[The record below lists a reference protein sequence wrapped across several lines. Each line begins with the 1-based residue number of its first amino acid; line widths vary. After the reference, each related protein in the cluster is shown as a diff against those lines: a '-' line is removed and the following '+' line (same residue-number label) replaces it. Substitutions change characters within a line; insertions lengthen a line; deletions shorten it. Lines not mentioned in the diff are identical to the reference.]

1 MESETKQSRKSRM
14 EQVLTESFQP
24 KELEVLDVTLE
35 HAGHPGMTK
44 DSKETHFR
52 IKMVSETFK
61 GKSIVEQHREVY
73 GILAGEFKKG
83 LHALEMDLS
92 YPNQSSK

>member
-1 MESETKQSRKSRM
+1 MASETKESRLSRM
-14 EQVLTESFQP
+14 EKILKEKFQP
-24 KELEVLDVTLE
+24 SSLSLRDVSLE

-52 IKMVSETFK
+52 LQMVSSLFS
-61 GKSIVEQHREVY
+61 GKSTVENHRLVY
-73 GILAGEFKKG
+73 ATLGEEFKKG

-92 YPNQSSK
+92 AP

>member
-1 MESETKQSRKSRM
+1 MESEIKELRLSRM
-14 EQVLTESFQP
+14 EKILIEKFSP
-24 KELEVLDVTLE
+24 KEIKLTDVSLE

-52 IKMVSETFK
+52 LFMVSPVFS
-61 GKSIVEQHREVY
+61 GKSTVENHRLVY
-73 GILAGEFKKG
+73 AELGAEFKKG

-92 YPNQSSK
+92 STKKGV

>member
-1 MESETKQSRKSRM
+1 MESETKTTRQIRM
-14 EQVLTESFQP
+14 ESVLTEKFAP
-24 KELEVLDVTLE
+24 KVLNLKDVSLE

-52 IKMVSETFK
+52 LQMVSAKFA
-61 GKSIVEQHREVY
+61 GKSTVENHRAVY
-73 GILAGEFKKG
+73 AELAPEFKKG

-92 YPNQSSK
+92 AP

>member
-1 MESETKQSRKSRM
+1 MELETKQTRKDRM
-14 EQVLTESFQP
+14 EQVLKEFFLPTE
-24 KELEVLDVTLE
+24 LTVLDVSWE

-52 IKMVSETFK
+52 IKMVSPKFQ
-61 GKSIVEQHREVY
+61 GKSTVEQHRDAY
-73 GILAGEFKKG
+73 SLLGPEFKKG

-92 YPNQSSK
+92 SPK

>member
-1 MESETKQSRKSRM
+1 MASETKESRLSRM
-14 EQVLTESFQP
+14 EKIL
-24 KELEVLDVTLE
+24 KEKFRPSSLSLRDVSLE

-52 IKMVSETFK
+52 LQMVSSLFS
-61 GKSIVEQHREVY
+61 GKSTVENHRLVY
-73 GILAGEFKKG
+73 AELGEEFKKG

-92 YPNQSSK
+92 AP

>member
-1 MESETKQSRKSRM
+1 MELETKQTRKDRM
-14 EQVLTESFQP
+14 ESLLKQAFQP
-24 KELEVLDVTLE
+24 KEISVLDVTFE

-52 IKMVSETFK
+52 IKMVSNVFQ
-61 GKSIVEQHREVY
+61 GKSTVEQHRMVY
-73 GILAGEFKKG
+73 SLLGPEFKKG

-92 YPNQSSK
+92 SEL

>member
-1 MESETKQSRKSRM
+1 MESETKHSRLNRM
-14 EQVLTESFQP
+14 ETILQNKFQP
-24 KELEVLDVTLE
+24 QSIQLRDVSLE

-52 IKMVSETFK
+52 LKMVSSKFS
-61 GKSIVEQHREVY
+61 GKSTIENHRLVY
-73 GILAGEFKKG
+73 AELGEEFKKG

-92 YPNQSSK
+92 AP

>member
-1 MESETKQSRKSRM
+1 MASETKESRLSRM
-14 EQVLTESFQP
+14 ETILYEKFQP
-24 KELEVLDVTLE
+24 ESLTLRDVSLE

-52 IKMVSETFK
+52 LHMVSSLFS
-61 GKSIVEQHREVY
+61 GKSTVENHRLVY
-73 GILAGEFKKG
+73 SELGAEFKKG

-92 YPNQSSK
+92 AP

>member
-1 MESETKQSRKSRM
+1 MELETKQTRKQRM
-14 EQVLTESFQP
+14 ETVLQETFHP
-24 KELEVLDVTLE
+24 KELLVKDVSLE

-52 IKMVSETFK
+52 IKMVSSVFR
-61 GKSIVEQHREVY
+61 GKSTVEQHRTVY
-73 GILAGEFKKG
+73 EALGSEFKKG

-92 YPNQSSK
+92 SPET

>member
-1 MESETKQSRKSRM
+1 MELETKQTRKVRM
-14 EQVLTESFQP
+14 ETILRETFLP
-24 KELEVLDVTLE
+24 KELLVLDVSLE

-52 IKMVSETFK
+52 IKMSSDSFQ
-61 GKSIVEQHREVY
+61 GKSTVEQHRAVYEVL
-73 GILAGEFKKG
+73 GPEFKKG

-92 YPNQSSK
+92 SP

>member
-1 MESETKQSRKSRM
+1 MESETKNSRLNRM
-14 EQVLTESFQP
+14 ETILQEKFQP
-24 KELEVLDVTLE
+24 VSILLRDVSLE

-52 IKMVSETFK
+52 LQMVSSKFSGRST
-61 GKSIVEQHREVY
+61 VENHRLVY
-73 GILAGEFKKG
+73 AELGEEFKKG

-92 YPNQSSK
+92 AP